1 MTRRS
6 DRMLRRR
13 DLILGGAVVLLAGP
27 RPAAATGEEGVTFV
41 GVDEVRKLQQS
52 PKRPTLI
59 DVRTADE
66 FRDAHITGAVNIP
79 LGEFERRR
87 GEVPR
92 QGLVVLY

>member
-1 MTRRS
+1 
-6 DRMLRRR
+6 MLRRR
-13 DLILGGAVVLLAGP
+13 ELILGAGALLVAP
-27 RPAAATGEEGVTFV
+27 PPVAATGEEGVTLV

-52 PKRPTLI
+52 AQRPFLV
-59 DVRTADE
+59 DVRSADE
-66 FRDAHITGAVNIP
+66 FREAHITGAVNIP

>member
-1 MTRRS
+1 
-6 DRMLRRR
+6 MLRRR
-13 DLILGGAVVLLAGP
+13 DLILGAGALLAGA
-27 RPAAATGEEGVTFV
+27 RPAAATGEEGLEFV
-41 GVDEVRKLQQS
+41 GADEVRKLQQTA
-52 PKRPTLI
+52 KRPVLI

-79 LGEFERRR
+79 LAEFERRR